1 MKAFGTVGL
10 VLIAFAG
17 DARAA
22 DLVGAM
28 AVKSPPQRS
37 YDWSGFYLGG
47 HVGYAGGSSNWSATP
62 AGAAGPTAAGSLD
75 LYNAFDGSTGTGSYF
90 AGLQAGYNY
99 VLPSRILLG
108 VEADV
113 SFPNT
118 IAGTAVVSWPANGTA
133 NYSEQVELNG
143 TVRGRVGYA
152 PGHWLFYATGG
163 FAWSYDQF
171 GRTQLAGM
179 PAGGTAAPGT
189 TENLFMVPRVGGAVG
204 AGVEV
209 ALPSN
214 WTARAEYL
222 FTDYASRGVTFPAG
236 AQSFNSG
243 LTLNELRLGLN
254 YRLNGD
260 AAKSGNFTDPPAL
273 ETDTFAVH
281 GQSTFTEQYV
291 APFRAP
297 YAGQNSLGP
306 NQGRETWDVTAYLG
320 MRLWTGAELWVDPEI
335 DQGFGLS
342 NTLGIAG
349 FTSGEAYKVGAAVP
363 YARVPRYFVRQ
374 TINLGGEATKVD
386 AGANQ
391 FSNSQTENRLV
402 LTIGKFSVTDVF
414 DTNKY
419 AHDPRGDFMNWAI
432 VDTGTFDYAAD
443 PWGFT
448 YGAAGEWYQGP
459 WTLRAGVFDLSVV
472 PNDIALDPSFD
483 QFQWIGEIERRYELW
498 GQPGKVAVSGFLTRG
513 RMGSFADA
521 IALAAATGGPADI
534 AAVRRYNSR
543 GGLSLNVE
551 QQFTDSLGAFL
562 RAGFANG
569 NLEPYELTDIDRTVA
584 AGLALS
590 GKGWGRPDDTVGL
603 AGVVN
608 GIIGVHRAF
617 FNDGGLGIL
626 IGDGQL
632 PHYGPEQIVE
642 TYYSY
647 ALTGSTR
654 LSLDYQFIANPAY
667 NADRGP
673 ANVFSG
679 RVHAQF

>member
-1 MKAFGTVGL
+1 M
-10 VLIAFAG
+10 
-17 DARAA
+17 
-22 DLVGAM
+22 
-28 AVKSPPQRS
+28 
-37 YDWSGFYLGG
+37 
-47 HVGYAGGSSNWSATP
+47 P

-118 IAGTAVVSWPANGTA
+118 IAGTAVVSSPASGTA

-152 PGHWLFYATGG
+152 PGSWLFYATGG

-214 WTARAEYL
+214 WTARVEYL

>member
-28 AVKSPPQRS
+28 AVKAPPQRS

-118 IAGTAVVSWPANGTA
+118 IAGTAVVSSPASGTA

-214 WTARAEYL
+214 WTARVEYL

-243 LTLNELRLGLN
+243 LTLNQLRLGLN

-281 GQSTFTEQYV
+281 GQTTFTEQYV

>member
-118 IAGTAVVSWPANGTA
+118 IAGTAVVSSPANGTA

-171 GRTQLAGM
+171 SRTQLAGV

-214 WTARAEYL
+214 WTARVEYL

>member
-118 IAGTAVVSWPANGTA
+118 IAGTAVVSSPANGTA

-281 GQSTFTEQYV
+281 GQTTFTEQYV

>member
-28 AVKSPPQRS
+28 AVKAPPQRS

-118 IAGTAVVSWPANGTA
+118 IAGTAVVSSPANGTA

-281 GQSTFTEQYV
+281 GQTTFTEQYV

>member
-47 HVGYAGGSSNWSATP
+47 HVGYAGGSSNWSAKP

-118 IAGTAVVSWPANGTA
+118 IAGTAVVSSPANGTA

-214 WTARAEYL
+214 WTARVEYL
-222 FTDYASRGVTFPAG
+222 FTDYASRGVAFPAG

-243 LTLNELRLGLN
+243 LTLNQLRLGL
-254 YRLNGD
+254 
-260 AAKSGNFTDPPAL
+260 
-273 ETDTFAVH
+273 VI
-281 GQSTFTEQYV
+281 
-291 APFRAP
+291 
-297 YAGQNSLGP
+297 LG
-306 NQGRETWDVTAYLG
+306 
-320 MRLWTGAELWVDPEI
+320 
-335 DQGFGLS
+335 S
-342 NTLGIAG
+342 
-349 FTSGEAYKVGAAVP
+349 
-363 YARVPRYFVRQ
+363 
-374 TINLGGEATKVD
+374 
-386 AGANQ
+386 
-391 FSNSQTENRLV
+391 
-402 LTIGKFSVTDVF
+402 
-414 DTNKY
+414 
-419 AHDPRGDFMNWAI
+419 
-432 VDTGTFDYAAD
+432 
-443 PWGFT
+443 
-448 YGAAGEWYQGP
+448 
-459 WTLRAGVFDLSVV
+459 
-472 PNDIALDPSFD
+472 
-483 QFQWIGEIERRYELW
+483 
-498 GQPGKVAVSGFLTRG
+498 
-513 RMGSFADA
+513 
-521 IALAAATGGPADI
+521 
-534 AAVRRYNSR
+534 
-543 GGLSLNVE
+543 
-551 QQFTDSLGAFL
+551 
-562 RAGFANG
+562 
-569 NLEPYELTDIDRTVA
+569 DR
-584 AGLALS
+584 
-590 GKGWGRPDDTVGL
+590 
-603 AGVVN
+603 
-608 GIIGVHRAF
+608 
-617 FNDGGLGIL
+617 
-626 IGDGQL
+626 
-632 PHYGPEQIVE
+632 
-642 TYYSY
+642 
-647 ALTGSTR
+647 
-654 LSLDYQFIANPAY
+654 
-667 NADRGP
+667 
-673 ANVFSG
+673 
-679 RVHAQF
+679 

>member
-118 IAGTAVVSWPANGTA
+118 IAGTAVVSSPANGTA

-281 GQSTFTEQYV
+281 GQTTFTEQYV
-291 APFRAP
+291 SPFRAP

>member
-118 IAGTAVVSWPANGTA
+118 IAGTAVVSSPANGTA

-171 GRTQLAGM
+171 SRTQLAGV

-214 WTARAEYL
+214 WTARVEYL

-498 GQPGKVAVSGFLTRG
+498 GQPGKVAVTGFLTRG